1 MRWPLSCLEEPE
13 WVLGRRRE
21 SADLD
26 SWGDASLDTETL
38 RGRRAACN
46 GESRA
51 GEMEGKLRRAG
62 SSGWEW
68 ESREVDGGQQLQ
80 QQQGSAGRKDP
91 PHPGLPAAEPE
102 LEWMVDFGVAL
113 LLGSGTESHGLRGR
127 GSQEASRK
135 TRRRVKLKRDG
146 SLELSPLPLFFS
158 ICPRTS
164 RQD

>member
-13 WVLGRRRE
+13 WGLGRRRE
-21 SADLD
+21 SADPD

-46 GESRA
+46 GESMV
-51 GEMEGKLRRAG
+51 GEMVGKLRRAR

-68 ESREVDGGQQLQ
+68 ESREVDGGQQ
-80 QQQGSAGRKDP
+80 QQGSAGRKDP
-91 PHPGLPAAEPE
+91 PHQGLPAAELE
-102 LEWMVDFGVAL
+102 LEWKVDFGVAL
-113 LLGSGTESHGLRGR
+113 LPGSGTESHGLRGR
-127 GSQEASRK
+127 GSQEAWRK

-146 SLELSPLPLFFS
+146 SSEFSPLPLFS
-158 ICPRTS
+158 STCPRTS